1 MTECITSNEE
11 RLFFQT
17 FSEFHKEGARPW
29 PIFTKIRN
37 QQLVLEREGMSATE
51 CRVLSKYLGWAKD
64 CEESKIKVLEI
75 KDCGFS
81 DQQIADVLQG
91 ILAQDH
97 IISVNIFNEKIGD
110 LTVAAICQ
118 LLQRPRPNSLLE
130 LQLVGCS
137 CISYTTMS
145 KLLSSMRNQLFLSK
159 LTLSNFKIRQRD
171 HDHASTIDSE
181 LCQYIQAIT
190 DAPAAARTA
199 ENLTHLD
206 LSYLNLSPITL
217 QKLMHTLSY
226 NSTLQFLNLAG
237 NKVHLEKGEY
247 RKITNNKKEEDAEFE

>member
-1 MTECITSNEE
+1 MTEHITSNEE

-29 PIFTKIRN
+29 PIFAKIRN

-97 IISVNIFNEKIGD
+97 IVSINIFNEKIDD
-110 LTVAAICQ
+110 LTVEAICQ

-137 CISYTTMS
+137 CISYTTMR
-145 KLLSSMRNQLFLSK
+145 KLLSSMRNQLCLSK

-171 HDHASTIDSE
+171 RESISNDETIDSE

-190 DAPAAARTA
+190 DAPAGARTN
-199 ENLTHLD
+199 ESLTHLD

-217 QKLMHTLSY
+217 
-226 NSTLQFLNLAG
+226 
-237 NKVHLEKGEY
+237 
-247 RKITNNKKEEDAEFE
+247 